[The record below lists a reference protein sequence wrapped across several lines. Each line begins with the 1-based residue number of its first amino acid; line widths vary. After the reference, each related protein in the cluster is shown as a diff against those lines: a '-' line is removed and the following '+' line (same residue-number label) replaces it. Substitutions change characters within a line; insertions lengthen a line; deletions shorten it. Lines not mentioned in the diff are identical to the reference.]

1 MSKTYF
7 VRTEPRAT
15 SGDLEAG
22 LAARVYD
29 PLWLL
34 ARQWQIGELLGEDAG
49 SPVAVNVAAETA
61 MLDHFTGPEQARA
74 VEYDPTLL
82 PLDVLA
88 GDPVRTRAAEEEPAA
103 EEHATTGD
111 EQQLWTARL
120 RVDTGRA
127 FLRALAD
134 GGVGSYREAYRAKFP
149 IRPPDAQTQQAD
161 PAGARLLAVAAGRIP
176 DGEALYRELSPT
188 LRGGGALPATPVIP
202 TEDLAGVRSAAQA
215 WLAWC
220 DDTLAETGPSSWVDE
235 KLEHRFSVASGTGAG
250 ATVLEADGYR
260 GESLDWHSFDVRPAE
275 QPSGF
280 TSLASFQALPT
291 GVRFRGMPN
300 ARWWEFEDASVDL
313 GSVDAG
319 PSDVARLALLEFGL
333 VYANDF
339 FAVPLRLP
347 VGSLC
352 RITSLV
358 VADTFGM
365 HLQIGPAAQGPNR
378 QGASRW
384 SMFTLNER
392 QPSAPGPAGVSD
404 LFFLPPVANQIITS
418 EPVEEVL
425 MLRDEM
431 ANLAWAV
438 ERRYEGETG
447 AAVERVEE
455 MTRTMPERPT
465 PGEDATLTYTLGTTV
480 PPYWFP
486 LVPEASTGEV
496 RLRLEQ
502 MVARDATVKP
512 RGRFL
517 VLGSPPIPD
526 GDVPREGT
534 RLIRDYTLTRWAN
547 GATYVWARRIRRVGR
562 GEGSS
567 GLRFDLAEYTE
578 T

>member
-7 VRTEPRAT
+7 VRTEPRVT

-34 ARQWQIGELLGEDAG
+34 GRQWQVGELLGEDAG
-49 SPVAVNVAAETA
+49 SPVAVDLAAEA
-61 MLDHFTGPEQARA
+61 ALLDHFTGPGKAA
-74 VEYDPTLL
+74 TVDYDPALV

-88 GDPVRTRAAEEEPAA
+88 GDPARTQEP
-103 EEHATTGD
+103 
-111 EQQLWTARL
+111 WTARL

-127 FLRALAD
+127 FLRALAEA
-134 GGVGSYREAYRAKFP
+134 GVGAYGAAYRASFP
-149 IRPPDAQTQQAD
+149 TQPADADTRQAE

-176 DGEALYRELSPT
+176 DGQALYASLAPA
-188 LRGGGALPATPVIP
+188 LRGAGPLPATPAIAAQ
-202 TEDLAGVRSAAQA
+202 DLAEVRAAAEA

-220 DDTLAETGPSSWVDE
+220 DETLAETGTSTWVDE
-235 KLEHRFSVASGTGAG
+235 RLEHGFNVSAGSGLS
-250 ATVLEADGYR
+250 ATVLDADAYR
-260 GESLDWHSFDVRPAE
+260 GESLDWHSFDVRPARRRT
-275 QPSGF
+275 GF
-280 TSLASFQALPT
+280 TSLPSVQTLPT

-300 ARWWEFEDASVDL
+300 PRWWELEDASVDL

-358 VADTFGM
+358 VTDTFGM
-365 HLQIGPAAQGPNR
+365 SFQIGPAAHGPNR

-392 QPSAPGPAGVSD
+392 DPTTMAVDVSE
-404 LFFLPPVANQIITS
+404 LFFLPPVASQMITS

-425 MLRDEM
+425 LLRDEM

-447 AAVERVEE
+447 SAVERVEE
-455 MTRTMPERPT
+455 MTRAMPEHQT
-465 PGEDATLTYTLGTTV
+465 PGPDATLRYTLGTTV
-480 PPYWFP
+480 PDYWFP
-486 LVPEASTGEV
+486 LVPEASTGDV

-502 MVARDATVKP
+502 MANREANVDP

-526 GDVPREGT
+526 ADVPREGT
-534 RLIRDYTLTRWAN
+534 RLIRDYALARWTN
-547 GATYVWARRIRRVGR
+547 GATYVWARRVRGVGR

-567 GLRFDLAEYTE
+567 GLRFDVAELDE
-578 T
+578 S